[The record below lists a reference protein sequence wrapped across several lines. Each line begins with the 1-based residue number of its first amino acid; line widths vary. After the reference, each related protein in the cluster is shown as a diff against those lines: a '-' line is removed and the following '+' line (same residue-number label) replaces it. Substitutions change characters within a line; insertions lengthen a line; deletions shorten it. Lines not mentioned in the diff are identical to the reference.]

1 MVPGPHT
8 SWVMRTSTSTQT
20 FSSGATDARPGGLA
34 RIFSVIVMPAGITN
48 SCAGKGGTERSE
60 YSGESAGILTDA
72 AMRRSMQLISLLK
85 SQIGPKPSRQR
96 SSIDLVDRDRQR
108 FGVCDHHLI
117 AHFHVFEVLR
127 IANFDSL
134 QVS

>member
-1 MVPGPHT
+1 MVGGTFSQVFPVPKVNAASVLPTPVANCPNAPAVPVWLSVAGRISPG
-8 SWVMRTSTSTQT
+8 RTSRA
-20 FSSGATDARPGGLA
+20 SGRATDEGAACLA

-96 SSIDLVDRDRQR
+96 SSIDLVDR
-108 FGVCDHHLI
+108 
-117 AHFHVFEVLR
+117 
-127 IANFDSL
+127 
-134 QVS
+134 